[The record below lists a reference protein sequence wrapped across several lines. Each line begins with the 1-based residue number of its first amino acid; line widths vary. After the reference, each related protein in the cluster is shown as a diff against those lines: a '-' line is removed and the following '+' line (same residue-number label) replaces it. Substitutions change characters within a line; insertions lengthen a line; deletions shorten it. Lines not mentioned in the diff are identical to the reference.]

1 MTVQE
6 WKKFYIGLIVLYVHS
21 KIAIMFDHSRLG
33 LENKFPKQNNQ
44 VTHHLTRLIDHS
56 LSNHSD
62 GETLDILDSPEI

>member
-1 MTVQE
+1 
-6 WKKFYIGLIVLYVHS
+6 
-21 KIAIMFDHSRLG
+21 MFDHSRLG